1 MAELITRGERAE
13 FTSDLIK
20 KRGFVRAK
28 FWSWAE
34 PRNGLVTYASKEYL
48 RVLFQTGVNVSTSYY
63 TIKIAEVEAGL
74 WQITYTPD
82 LETFYYIGK
91 DNPAEESTDSDTTDE
106 ETPDDETV
114 DG

>member
-1 MAELITRGERAE
+1 MNELITRGEQVQFAD
-13 FTSDLIK
+13 DLIK

-28 FWSWAE
+28 CWSWEE
-34 PRNGLVTYASKEYL
+34 PRNGLITYAGKEYL
-48 RVLFQTGVNVSTSYY
+48 RVLFQTGVNVSVSYY

-74 WQITYTPD
+74 WQMTYTPD

-91 DNPAEESTDSDTTDE
+91 DNPADESTDSDTA
-106 ETPDDETV
+106 V